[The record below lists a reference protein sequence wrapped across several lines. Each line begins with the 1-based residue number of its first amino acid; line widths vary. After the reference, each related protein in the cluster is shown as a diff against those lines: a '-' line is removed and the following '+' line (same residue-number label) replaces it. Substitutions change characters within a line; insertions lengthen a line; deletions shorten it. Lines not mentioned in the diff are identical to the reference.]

1 MGRGS
6 TRRRRGWRTT
16 RPAWSPRAL
25 RWPCVPAF
33 APPPLRGRQ
42 VLGRCSARGRSRRRR
57 AWLCVAANCSAAAA
71 SCGWLSCS
79 RHCRQLS
86 YPRHCRRLS
95 YPRHCRWPSCPRHYL
110 RQAHRRAP
118 EAWALAAS
126 QPRDRAATA
135 AGRATG
141 PRLGEAG
148 RVAGGVGALGPGVR
162 ARVGAGVRAEGAAR
176 PGSAAV
182 RSAAACS
189 RWAAARRA
197 SGGAAGDASQPRL
210 VRGKG

>member
-1 MGRGS
+1 MPGR
-6 TRRRRGWRTT
+6 
-16 RPAWSPRAL
+16 
-25 RWPCVPAF
+25 
-33 APPPLRGRQ
+33 
-42 VLGRCSARGRSRRRR
+42 SARGRSRKRR
-57 AWLCVAANCSAAAA
+57 AWLCVVASCSAAAA
-71 SCGWLSCS
+71 SSGWPSYPRHCHRLSC
-79 RHCRQLS
+79 
-86 YPRHCRRLS
+86 PRHCRRLS
-95 YPRHCRWPSCPRHYL
+95 YPRHCRWPSCPMHCR
-110 RQAHRRAP
+110 RQARRAP

-126 QPRDRAATA
+126 QPRDRAARA

-162 ARVGAGVRAEGAAR
+162 TRVGARVRAEGAAR

-210 VRGKG
+210 VRGRVRERLRVIRIRSRVRVIRSQARVRFRSALG